1 MGKTYKDMTKSMRG
15 RKTEQ
20 DREPKM
26 PKRKSFDMDDM
37 SDDCRIHLGGDD

>member
-26 PKRKSFDMDDM
+26 PKRKSFDADDM
-37 SDDCRIHLGGDD
+37 DGYCRNNLGGDE